1 MKKLNKLGVGY
12 METKK
17 IMRIYSLEEI
27 DAMIEQI
34 NKIKGTDAFKKFEKA
49 FKKLINFVCEI
60 KVGRN
65 YNE

>member
-1 MKKLNKLGVGY
+1 